1 MAQIYTWNKDGFENA
16 YWKYYYKVRGCG
28 ASHART
34 CRCNDTYITYSRNF
48 FETNDMFKE
57 RAVKVVN
64 HLSLPA
70 GSTILVVGCA
80 LGYLMEELQKL
91 GMVCY
96 GIDNSTY
103 IKSIKHKEKV
113 QFDIHDVNIYA
124 NNFLTEMNREVKAT
138 QFDCII
144 TEDVLPSHDS
154 WATIFNNC
162 ELVLKPGLN
171 KDRIVHIVQ
180 VNATGGLISKT
191 LGQWKDLRN
200 TYTWMDQNGNTE

>member
-16 YWKYYYKVRGCG
+16 YWKYFYKVRGCG

-34 CRCNDTYITYSRNF
+34 CKCNDTYISYSRNF

-57 RAVKVVN
+57 RAIKVVN
-64 HLSLPA
+64 ELSLPA

-91 GMVCY
+91 GMVPY

-113 QFDIHDVNIYA
+113 KFDIADISISGNTFI
-124 NNFLTEMNREVKAT
+124 TEMNREVGVT

-144 TEDVLPSHDS
+144 TEDVLPSHNS
-154 WATIFNNC
+154 WTTIFSNC
-162 ELVLKPGLN
+162 EAVLKPELN
-171 KDRIVHIVQ
+171 KNRIVHIVE
-180 VNATGGLISKT
+180 VSAGGGLTSKSFAE
-191 LGQWKDLRN
+191 WKQLK
-200 TYTWMDQNGNTE
+200 TTHTWMDQNGNIE